1 MKIMLISLIISFV
14 LTGCA
19 NTKTLAT
26 CNSYKNNICDIKKT
40 IEITECKSPV
50 IINNKT
56 YCK

>member
-1 MKIMLISLIISFV
+1 MLISLIISFV